1 MAIQITIIGLGQIG
15 SSIGLA
21 LADHKDKI
29 QRVGHDIEQAVA
41 RQAMKMGAVD
51 KVSVNLFRAVE
62 NADMVVL
69 ALPLDQIYETLSLIA
84 NDLREDVVILD
95 TAPVKSAVL
104 AWASELLPPK
114 RHFVGLTPVL
124 NPQYLME
131 PATGIDAARADLFKD
146 GLMAV
151 VPASSVDSAAVKLA
165 IDLTTLIG
173 ASPLFVD
180 ALEVDSFMAATHL
193 LPQLVSAALLNATVD
208 EPGWRDGGKFAGRA
222 YARLT
227 ALGGSLDSAPAI
239 VRACQDNPENMVR
252 VLDNLVG
259 SLNALRAEILAGENE
274 TLEARLTANQ
284 EARQSWWEMRLAA
297 NWAGEGVEQ
306 ADVPTAS
313 EMISRMLFGRTSW
326 RKKDK

>member
-21 LADHKDKI
+21 LADHKDNI
-29 QRVGHDIEQAVA
+29 QRVGHDKEQDVA
-41 RQAMKMGAVD
+41 RKAMKMGAVD

-62 NADMVVL
+62 NADMVLL

-95 TAPVKSAVL
+95 TAPVKSAVI

-124 NPQYLME
+124 NPRYLME
-131 PATGIDAARADLFKD
+131 TTTGIEAARADLFKD

-151 VPASSVDSAAVKLA
+151 VPGSGVDSAAVKLA
-165 IDLTTLIG
+165 IDLTSLVG

-180 ALEVDSFMAATHL
+180 PLEVDSFMAATHL

-222 YARLT
+222 YAQLT
-227 ALGGSLDSAPAI
+227 SLGAALDTAPAM
-239 VRACQDNPENMVR
+239 VRACLDNPDNMVR

-259 SLNALRAEILAGENE
+259 SLNALRAEILAGETRNPRSPPYSQSGSPAE
-274 TLEARLTANQ
+274 LVGDAAR
-284 EARQSWWEMRLAA
+284 RQLGGRGRGAGRCPYGLRNDQPDAVWPNVLAK
-297 NWAGEGVEQ
+297 E
-306 ADVPTAS
+306 
-313 EMISRMLFGRTSW
+313 R
-326 RKKDK
+326 